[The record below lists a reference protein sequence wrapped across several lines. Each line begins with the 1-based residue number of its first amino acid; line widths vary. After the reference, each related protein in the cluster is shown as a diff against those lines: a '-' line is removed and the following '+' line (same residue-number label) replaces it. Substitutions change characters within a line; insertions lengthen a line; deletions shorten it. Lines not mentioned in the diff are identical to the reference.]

1 MANAGIAKVPAPT
14 LVAGRRSAIV
24 QRTIARSGRY
34 GLISILAPPMKK
46 GQMPPKPAK
55 SFRLKASRPLES
67 SEQAAVF
74 QHAAL
79 RARDDP
85 RWGMLFAIP
94 NGKAASSI
102 REAVN
107 AKRTGLKRGVPDMF
121 LPVPAGGWH
130 GLFLELKRADGTR
143 ADLKPEQAEWLRR
156 LQDAGYQTVVGYGWK
171 AAVAEIGAYLGDA
184 DE

>member
-1 MANAGIAKVPAPT
+1 MPRKSLGEALQGTITDKRLSNAAPAGGTP
-14 LVAGRRSAIV
+14 LKASKA
-24 QRTIARSGRY
+24 
-34 GLISILAPPMKK
+34 
-46 GQMPPKPAK
+46 
-55 SFRLKASRPLES
+55 SFRLKASSPLES

-121 LPVPAGGWH
+121 LPWPAGGWH
-130 GLFLELKRADGTR
+130 GLFVELKRADGTKS
-143 ADLKPEQAEWLRR
+143 DLKPEQADWLRR
-156 LQDAGYQTVVGYGWK
+156 LQDAGYQTVVAFGWK
-171 AAVAEIGAYLGDA
+171 EAVAEIAGYL
-184 DE
+184 ETS

>member
-1 MANAGIAKVPAPT
+1 
-14 LVAGRRSAIV
+14 
-24 QRTIARSGRY
+24 
-34 GLISILAPPMKK
+34 
-46 GQMPPKPAK
+46 MPPKPAK
-55 SFRLKASRPLES
+55 PFNLKAPRPLES

-85 RWGMLFAIP
+85 RWGLLFAIP

-121 LPVPAGGWH
+121 LPVPAGIWH
-130 GLFLELKRADGTR
+130 GLFIELKRADGTR
-143 ADLKPEQAEWLRR
+143 TDLKPEQAEWLQR
-156 LQDAGYQTVVGYGWK
+156 LQDQGYQTAVAYGWK
-171 AAVAEIGAYLGDA
+171 AAVAEIGAYLG
-184 DE
+184 ESV

>member
-1 MANAGIAKVPAPT
+1 MVSDTTATVKTPSKASKAP
-14 LVAGRRSAIV
+14 
-24 QRTIARSGRY
+24 
-34 GLISILAPPMKK
+34 
-46 GQMPPKPAK
+46 
-55 SFRLKASRPLES
+55 FRLKAPRPMES

-79 RARDDP
+79 RARTDP

-121 LPVPAGGWH
+121 LPVPAGEWH
-130 GLFLELKRADGTR
+130 GLFVELKRDGGTPS
-143 ADLKPEQAEWLRR
+143 DLKPEQAEWLRQLR
-156 LQDAGYQTVVGYGWK
+156 EQGYQTVVAYGWK
-171 AAVAEIGAYLGDA
+171 DAIQEIDAYLGEA
-184 DE
+184 